1 MLTPNEIEY
10 VPNKISKIYRG
21 LQFDILNDITE
32 RIAVNHDITRT
43 ADWKINRLYE
53 LGVAKEVIKRHIKRT
68 LGLTADEIERI
79 YSDVIA
85 EDYARYEPIYKEQ
98 GKSFIPFKEN
108 KQLQQL
114 IGGVKEQTNAE
125 FKNITQSLG
134 FAVKQPDGSRVFQP
148 IAKAYQKTLDKAAFG
163 MLSGVYDYNTMI
175 KQAVKELTDS
185 GLRTIDYET
194 GWSNRVEV
202 AARRALMTGFN
213 QVVAKITESN
223 AEKLGTEHF
232 EVTYHRGARP
242 THQPWQGRVYTKDEL
257 VTVCG
262 YGDVAGLKGANCYH
276 DFHPFFPDISKRLY
290 TDEELDRMNEE
301 ENTPKEYK
309 GRQYTTYEALQR
321 QRRIEST
328 LRRKREEIALLEK
341 GGASEDDILAAKA
354 KYHAMSHEYAQ
365 FSKAMNLP
373 QQWERISVD
382 GFKGVDSSVG
392 KLK

>member
-1 MLTPNEIEY
+1 
-10 VPNKISKIYRG
+10 
-21 LQFDILNDITE
+21 
-32 RIAVNHDITRT
+32 
-43 ADWKINRLYE
+43 
-53 LGVAKEVIKRHIKRT
+53 
-68 LGLTADEIERI
+68 
-79 YSDVIA
+79 
-85 EDYARYEPIYKEQ
+85 
-98 GKSFIPFKEN
+98 
-108 KQLQQL
+108 
-114 IGGVKEQTNAE
+114 
-125 FKNITQSLG
+125 
-134 FAVKQPDGSRVFQP
+134 
-148 IAKAYQKTLDKAAFG
+148 

-194 GWSNRVEV
+194 GWQSRVEV

-276 DFHPFFPDISKRLY
+276 DFHPFFPGISKRLY
-290 TDEELDRMNEE
+290 SDEELARMNEE

-341 GGASEDDILAAKA
+341 GSAREDDILAAKA
-354 KYHAMSHEYAQ
+354 KYHAISHEYAQ

-373 QQWERISVD
+373 QQRERISVD
-382 GFKGVDSSVG
+382 GFKGVDSSIG
-392 KLK
+392 KPK